1 MTKDELRSE
10 ISDLEDK
17 IEELEDLLSDA
28 LIDKEHFEQQASYLE
43 DELNESQDEVSS
55 LERDCSVLE
64 DKVAELEEKLEELEE
79 KLEDYEHPTSGMSI
93 AQVSCYEV
101 FMEILHAL
109 PKPAHE
115 IEEKLIKI
123 FLNDK

>member
-1 MTKDELRSE
+1 MTEDRIEELRSE
-10 ISDLEDK
+10 VSDLEDK

-28 LIDKEHFEQQASYLE
+28 LIDKEHFEQHASYLE
-43 DELNESQDEVSS
+43 DALDECES
-55 LERDCSVLE
+55 
-64 DKVAELEEKLEELEE
+64 
-79 KLEDYEHPTSGMSI
+79 PTVGMSTS
-93 AQVSCYEV
+93 QVSCYET

-115 IEEKLIKI
+115 IEEELIKM

>member
-10 ISDLEDK
+10 ISDLENK

-28 LIDKEHFEQQASYLE
+28 LIDKEHFEQQAPYLE
-43 DELNESQDEVSS
+43 DTLDESQNETYD
-55 LERDCSVLE
+55 LEKEYSILE
-64 DKVAELEEKLEELEE
+64 NKIEELEE
-79 KLEDYEHPTSGMSI
+79 KIEDYEHPTSGMSI
-93 AQVSCYEV
+93 AKVPCYEV
-101 FMEILHAL
+101 FMKILEEL

-115 IEEKLIKI
+115 IEEKLIKM

>member
-1 MTKDELRSE
+1 MIEDKLRSE

-17 IEELEDLLSDA
+17 IQVLVTIGEEL
-28 LIDKEHFEQQASYLE
+28 Q
-43 DELNESQDEVSS
+43 
-55 LERDCSVLE
+55 
-64 DKVAELEEKLEELEE
+64 EKLDECES
-79 KLEDYEHPTSGMSI
+79 PTFGMSI
-93 AQVSCYEV
+93 SQVSCYEV

-115 IEEKLIKI
+115 IEEELIKM

>member
-1 MTKDELRSE
+1 MIEDKLRSE
-10 ISDLEDK
+10 ISDLEDE
-17 IEELEDLLSDA
+17 IQVLVTIGEEL
-28 LIDKEHFEQQASYLE
+28 Q
-43 DELNESQDEVSS
+43 
-55 LERDCSVLE
+55 
-64 DKVAELEEKLEELEE
+64 EKLDECES
-79 KLEDYEHPTSGMSI
+79 PTFGMSI
-93 AQVSCYEV
+93 SQVSCYEV

>member
-1 MTKDELRSE
+1 MTKDKLRSE
-10 ISDLEDK
+10 INDLEDK

-43 DELNESQDEVSS
+43 DALDESQDEVSL

-64 DKVAELEEKLEELEE
+64 DKVAELQDQLDECES
-79 KLEDYEHPTSGMSI
+79 PTVGMSI
-93 AQVSCYEV
+93 SQISCYEV

-115 IEEKLIKI
+115 IEEKLIKM
-123 FLNDK
+123 FLNGK

>member
-17 IEELEDLLSDA
+17 IKELEDLLSDA

-64 DKVAELEEKLEELEE
+64 DKVAELEEKLE
-79 KLEDYEHPTSGMSI
+79 DYEHPTSGMSI
-93 AQVSCYEV
+93 TQVSCYEV
-101 FMEILHAL
+101 FMKILEEL
-109 PKPAHE
+109 PVGAHE
-115 IEEKLIKI
+115 IKEKLINL
-123 FLNDK
+123 FLNKDGK